1 MIIVSNKNTTNYVFF
16 PRNLYEENSDIYKI
30 MLKDRGSNKEYL
42 FDNCVDEHLANIDY
56 YTFALK
62 FLNIP
67 KGEYEYNIIDSNEK
81 SVGTG
86 LIRLKELVVENTEYN
101 ENITYEF
108 YDKQ

>member
-1 MIIVSNKNTTNYVFF
+1 MIIVSNKNTVNCVFF
-16 PRNLYEENSDIYKI
+16 PRNIYEYNTDTYNIVLI
-30 MLKDRGSNKEYL
+30 DRGSNKEYF

-56 YTFALK
+56 YTFS
-62 FLNIP
+62 LNFKYVP
-67 KGEYEYNIIDSNEK
+67 NGEYEYKIIDSNDK